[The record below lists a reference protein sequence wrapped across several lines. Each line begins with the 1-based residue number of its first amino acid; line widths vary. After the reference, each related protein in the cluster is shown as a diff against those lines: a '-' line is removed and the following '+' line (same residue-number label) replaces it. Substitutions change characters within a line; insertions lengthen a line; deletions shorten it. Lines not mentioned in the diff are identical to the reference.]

1 MDYLSFII
9 GLIQKY
15 FISMV
20 IPIAIAAGI
29 ALAIYISVRISLSK
43 STRAEEFKKS
53 ILTVVKGPVPVA
65 IIGFTLIL
73 VGQTHPTIF
82 PPPLNENYVI
92 FIVELLVLLTAIN
105 ASRKMG
111 TILVKET
118 LKLGDTGKRFLLIGI
133 YSMGMIV
140 LFYIIFTSPISP
152 PLEASSFQIVAFIT
166 GVVATYIIVYI
177 VNLIVIRY
185 QRAIHEDK
193 PQLNTTITFGR
204 RVIIGV
210 IGALGVAASGFS
222 AFPHASGA
230 IASVFVAA
238 GFTSIVIGLAAQSS
252 LSNLIAGGVISFS
265 QPFQINDAIIF
276 DGQYCFVEDIKLV
289 FTVLRTWDGRRMMVP
304 NNQFLNTTIVNY
316 NAVDTTKL
324 AVIYIEITLESDVE
338 KAMEIM
344 KKVIG
349 SHPLFYPADGFP
361 SALVMQY
368 DEYGVQ
374 IRALGRA
381 RNQNDNWILE
391 KEALLLI
398 KKEFDKN
405 GIKIAVPRREIVYYD
420 RDGALKDL
428 RKGSSK

>member
-1 MDYLSFII
+1 MDYIAFII
-9 GLIQKY
+9 SLIKQY
-15 FISMV
+15 FQSMV
-20 IPIAIAAGI
+20 IPVIIAVAIT
-29 ALAIYISVRISLSK
+29 LAIYATVRLSLSR
-43 STRAEEFKKS
+43 SNRAEEFKKS
-53 ILTVVKGPVPVA
+53 IMTVVKGPIPVA
-65 IIGFTLIL
+65 IIGYAFVLI
-73 VGQTHPTIF
+73 GKRHPAIF

-92 FIVELLVLLTAIN
+92 FIVELLILLTAIN

-111 TILVKET
+111 TILVKEF
-118 LKLGDTGKRFLLIGI
+118 LKLGDTGKRFLLLGI
-133 YSMGMIV
+133 YSMGMIT

-185 QRAIHEDK
+185 QRTIHEDK

-210 IGALGVAASGFS
+210 VGALGVAASGFS

-230 IASVFVAA
+230 IASIFVAA
-238 GFTSIVIGLAAQSS
+238 GFTSIVLGLAAQSS

-316 NAVDTTKL
+316 NAVDTTKV

-344 KKVIG
+344 KNVIAG
-349 SHPLFYPADGFP
+349 HPLFYPAEGFP
-361 SALVMQY
+361 SALVMQF

-374 IRALGRA
+374 LRALGRA
-381 RNQNDNWILE
+381 KDQSDNWTLE
-391 KEALLLI
+391 KESLLQI
-398 KKEFDKN
+398 KKEFDQN
-405 GIKIAVPRREIVYYD
+405 GIKIAVPRREIVYHN
-420 RDGALKDL
+420 RDDVSKDP
-428 RKGSSK
+428 RKGS